1 MVYNDSLMTHI
12 IAISNQKGG
21 VAKTTSCFALG
32 ACLAEKGLNTL
43 LVDLDPQAH
52 LSMAAG
58 LDTDDLSLTL
68 ADLLAPDGGSL
79 SPAEACHPTAMDG
92 LHILPCDL
100 RLANLE
106 RNLHERRDYEYLLK
120 GILERMRVFSPEHH
134 AATSQAYDYML
145 LDCPPSMGSLTLMAL
160 TAASLALIPVEC
172 EYFASRGLLR
182 LLDVIRAVK
191 DHTNPAL
198 SYSVFIS
205 LYDGRNL
212 VSRKVLEQLQTYFET
227 AIFET
232 IIRVDTRL
240 RESPMAG
247 EPILVYAP
255 RTRASEEY
263 RMLATE
269 LIKHMEDAD
278 EL

>member
-1 MVYNDSLMTHI
+1 VTYI

-32 ACLAEKGLNTL
+32 ACLAEKGYSTL

-52 LSMAAG
+52 LTMAAG
-58 LDTDDLSLTL
+58 LDADNLSPTL
-68 ADLLAPDGGSL
+68 ADLLAPAMSSI
-79 SPAEACHPTAMDG
+79 SPREACYPTVMAG
-92 LHILPCDL
+92 LDILPCDL

-106 RNLHERRDYEYLLK
+106 RSLHERQDYEYLLK
-120 GILERMRVFSPEHH
+120 QVLGRTGVIAPDEQARLAGE
-134 AATSQAYDYML
+134 SQPFDFVL

-160 TAASLALIPVEC
+160 TAADLALIPVES
-172 EYFASRGLLR
+172 EYFASRGLIR
-182 LLDVIRAVK
+182 LLDVIQAVK
-191 DHTNPAL
+191 EHTNPAL
-198 SYSVFIS
+198 GYSVFVT

-212 VSRKVLEQLQTYFET
+212 VSRKVLEQLQTHFVDV
-227 AIFET
+227 IFDT

-247 EPILVYAP
+247 EPIVMYAP
-255 RTRASEEY
+255 RTRATGEY
-263 RMLATE
+263 RNLATE
-269 LIKHMEDAD
+269 LIKHMEKVN